1 MGPSQGKKKIKRKKE
16 EEEKE
21 MEEEKRGGQASAEV
35 AHICVK
41 GRYSEE

>member
-21 MEEEKRGGQASAEV
+21 MEEEKRGGQASGEV

>member
-1 MGPSQGKKKIKRKKE
+1 MGPSQGKKKRKRKKE

-35 AHICVK
+35 AHICAK